1 MGAGKTTV
9 GKLLADELGLEFLD
23 SDKEIEDRTGADIG
37 WIFDVE
43 GETGFRKRE
52 AAMIDELTARSGVLV
67 ATGGGAV
74 LLEENRKRLVS
85 RGTVIYLNAPLE
97 QQIER
102 TSRDRTRP
110 LLRDGEPGDVLA
122 ALQEDRGPLYQEVAD
137 FTFTADRRSAKALAQ
152 AAPMPELAP
161 VTTTWRLMRSE
172 ASAASRPGEAAPVGR
187 RRFSRRAARGRAD
200 DRHCQQ

>member
-122 ALQEDRGPLYQEVAD
+122 ALQEDRGPFYQEVAD

-152 AAPMPELAP
+152 EIA
-161 VTTTWRLMRSE
+161 
-172 ASAASRPGEAAPVGR
+172 
-187 RRFSRRAARGRAD
+187 RALEQKSG
-200 DRHCQQ
+200 

>member
-1 MGAGKTTV
+1 MEKPRNVFIVGPMGAGKTTV

-52 AAMIDELTARSGVLV
+52 AAMSDELTARSGVLV

-152 AAPMPELAP
+152 EIA
-161 VTTTWRLMRSE
+161 
-172 ASAASRPGEAAPVGR
+172 
-187 RRFSRRAARGRAD
+187 RALE
-200 DRHCQQ
+200 QKSS

>member
-1 MGAGKTTV
+1 MEKPRNVFIVGPMGAGKTTV

-85 RGTVIYLNAPLE
+85 RGTVISAPWSNKLS
-97 QQIER
+97 ER
-102 TSRDRTRP
+102 AETAPARSS
-110 LLRDGEPGDVLA
+110 GMESLA
-122 ALQEDRGPLYQEVAD
+122 TCSQRYRKIGARSI
-137 FTFTADRRSAKALAQ
+137 RRSPTSPLRRIVAQ
-152 AAPMPELAP
+152 
-161 VTTTWRLMRSE
+161 R
-172 ASAASRPGEAAPVGR
+172 RPWLR
-187 RRFSRRAARGRAD
+187 KSRGRLNRKAAD
-200 DRHCQQ
+200 L

>member
-1 MGAGKTTV
+1 
-9 GKLLADELGLEFLD
+9 
-23 SDKEIEDRTGADIG
+23 
-37 WIFDVE
+37 
-43 GETGFRKRE
+43 
-52 AAMIDELTARSGVLV
+52 MIDELTARTGVLV

-122 ALQEDRGPLYQEVAD
+122 ALQEDRGPIYQEVAD
-137 FTFTADRRSAKALAQ
+137 VTFTAGSSL
-152 AAPMPELAP
+152 
-161 VTTTWRLMRSE
+161 SE
-172 ASAASRPGEAAPVGR
+172 GPGSGNRTGA
-187 RRFSRRAARGRAD
+187 
-200 DRHCQQ
+200 

>member
-1 MGAGKTTV
+1 MEKLRNVFIVGPMGAGKTTV

-152 AAPMPELAP
+152 EIA
-161 VTTTWRLMRSE
+161 
-172 ASAASRPGEAAPVGR
+172 
-187 RRFSRRAARGRAD
+187 RALEQKSG
-200 DRHCQQ
+200 

>member
-1 MGAGKTTV
+1 MEKPRNVFIVGPMGAGKTTV

-52 AAMIDELTARSGVLV
+52 AAMIDELTARSAVLV

-152 AAPMPELAP
+152 EIA
-161 VTTTWRLMRSE
+161 
-172 ASAASRPGEAAPVGR
+172 
-187 RRFSRRAARGRAD
+187 RALE
-200 DRHCQQ
+200 QKSS

>member
-1 MGAGKTTV
+1 MEKPRNVFIVGPMGAGKTTV

-52 AAMIDELTARSGVLV
+52 AAMIDELTARTGVLV

-122 ALQEDRGPLYQEVAD
+122 ALQEDRGPIYQEVAD
-137 FTFTADRRSAKALAQ
+137 VTFYGGSSL
-152 AAPMPELAP
+152 
-161 VTTTWRLMRSE
+161 SE
-172 ASAASRPGEAAPVGR
+172 GPGSGNRTGA
-187 RRFSRRAARGRAD
+187 
-200 DRHCQQ
+200 